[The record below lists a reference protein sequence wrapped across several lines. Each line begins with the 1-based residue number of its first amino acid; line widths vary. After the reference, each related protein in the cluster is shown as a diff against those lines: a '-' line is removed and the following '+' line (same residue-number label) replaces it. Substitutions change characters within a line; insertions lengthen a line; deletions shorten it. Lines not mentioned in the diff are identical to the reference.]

1 LPVGNTFKAQPETRE
16 LQEKGIEVFFDKYA
30 DIYSHISS
38 RPDAY
43 QAIIIS
49 RPHVFEKLFN
59 LIQQSFPNAAIIY
72 DAEALFFTREKL
84 KSQLKKNDTKV
95 DIDAMANQEMKL
107 LEKADMVI
115 SVSPKEANL
124 MLQNSNQ
131 NNITVWGHIQDI
143 NTMSNPFSRRRDILF
158 LGSFF
163 AGPGSP
169 NEDAAI
175 YFATEI
181 FPLVLEQITCKLY
194 IVGSHPTSSVLAL
207 SSELIAVTGY
217 VEKLEDYFNNCRVNV
232 VPTRFAAGIPLKLI
246 QAMGH
251 GIPSVV
257 SDLIASQLGLIDNEQ
272 VLIGKKP
279 QDFARKIFLAYTQE
293 STWNSISQNSV
304 KFIENNFSR
313 DTMTKNID
321 EIVKQSINIHVSKK
335 LQKNP

>member
-1 LPVGNTFKAQPETRE
+1 M
-16 LQEKGIEVFFDKYA
+16 
-30 DIYSHISS
+30 
-38 RPDAY
+38 
-43 QAIIIS
+43 
-49 RPHVFEKLFN
+49 LFR
-59 LIQQSFPNAAIIY
+59 S
-72 DAEALFFTREKL
+72 
-84 KSQLKKNDTKV
+84 
-95 DIDAMANQEMKL
+95 
-107 LEKADMVI
+107 
-115 SVSPKEANL
+115 
-124 MLQNSNQ
+124 
-131 NNITVWGHIQDI
+131 
-143 NTMSNPFSRRRDILF
+143 
-158 LGSFF
+158 
-163 AGPGSP
+163 
-169 NEDAAI
+169 
-175 YFATEI
+175 
-181 FPLVLEQITCKLY
+181 
-194 IVGSHPTSSVLAL
+194 SHPTSSVLAL